1 MVVIMRVIIMMLMCV
16 DVLIT
21 ITVFF
26 SNNPSLAYFHPGAV
40 SSVPHLVALLLTT
53 NRLSS
58 LEDVQVQ
65 KLCYTR
71 ERVTK
76 DHKYG
81 EKIRQ
86 VLLLKPYFAAV
97 HPVPAF
103 NLLVGELV
111 PVSL

>member
-1 MVVIMRVIIMMLMCV
+1 MMVIMILIMRVIIMMLMCV
-16 DVLIT
+16 DVCVFITIT

-65 KLCYTR
+65 NLCYTH
-71 ERVTK
+71 T
-76 DHKYG
+76 
-81 EKIRQ
+81 Q
-86 VLLLKPYFAAV
+86 
-97 HPVPAF
+97 
-103 NLLVGELV
+103 
-111 PVSL
+111 

>member
-1 MVVIMRVIIMMLMCV
+1 MMVMMIMIIMVIMMLIMRVIIMMLMCV
-16 DVLIT
+16 DVCVLITIT

-65 KLCYTR
+65 KLCYTN
-71 ERVTK
+71 T
-76 DHKYG
+76 
-81 EKIRQ
+81 Q
-86 VLLLKPYFAAV
+86 
-97 HPVPAF
+97 
-103 NLLVGELV
+103 
-111 PVSL
+111 

>member
-65 KLCYTR
+65 KLCYTHIMR
-71 ERVTK
+71 KCDKR
-76 DHKYG
+76 
-81 EKIRQ
+81 
-86 VLLLKPYFAAV
+86 
-97 HPVPAF
+97 
-103 NLLVGELV
+103 
-111 PVSL
+111 S

>member
-16 DVLIT
+16 DVLFT

-65 KLCYTR
+65 KR
-71 ERVTK
+71 ESVTK

-111 PVSL
+111 PVPL

>member
-16 DVLIT
+16 DVLITIT

-65 KLCYTR
+65 KLCYTHTMR
-71 ERVTK
+71 KCDKR
-76 DHKYG
+76 
-81 EKIRQ
+81 
-86 VLLLKPYFAAV
+86 
-97 HPVPAF
+97 
-103 NLLVGELV
+103 
-111 PVSL
+111 S